1 MAITKEDL
9 GRRLKIAREDA
20 GLSQEEVG
28 NELGV
33 SRGLVAQMETAV
45 KAPNSLQLAK
55 MAEIYGREVGDFLR
69 VEFEA
74 TQRDALGA
82 LFRADAQ
89 LAQDHDRAQAVR
101 DCATLCREYTNLEGL
116 LGVDKERVYPAEY
129 GAQPPRNRWNAIR
142 QGERLA
148 DLERGRLKL
157 GDAPVRDLAA
167 VLEPQGLRM
176 IEVPLPENISGIFLS
191 DPRHGLS
198 IIVNAEHH
206 PRRRVFSCAHEYC
219 HVLADRQRTG
229 MVSRAENRDEL
240 SEVRANAFA
249 AAFLMPEN
257 GVRAFVRALG
267 KGEPSRS
274 VLQAFDETE
283 AVGAQKRIEA
293 RSQEVQVYDVVHLA
307 HHFGVSFEMALYRLL
322 NLKLISEE
330 EHKQLAEQRELANT
344 LRRYFGPEE
353 QEGAPGRREFRHQ
366 LLVLALEAFRREA
379 ISRGKLKELCALAQI
394 PASEIRDLV
403 AAVEGETPPARK
415 GRVANIPKG
424 R

>member
-1 MAITKEDL
+1 
-9 GRRLKIAREDA
+9 
-20 GLSQEEVG
+20 
-28 NELGV
+28 
-33 SRGLVAQMETAV
+33 
-45 KAPNSLQLAK
+45 
-55 MAEIYGREVGDFLR
+55 
-69 VEFEA
+69 
-74 TQRDALGA
+74 
-82 LFRADAQ
+82 
-89 LAQDHDRAQAVR
+89 
-101 DCATLCREYTNLEGL
+101 
-116 LGVDKERVYPAEY
+116 
-129 GAQPPRNRWNAIR
+129 
-142 QGERLA
+142 
-148 DLERGRLKL
+148 
-157 GDAPVRDLAA
+157 
-167 VLEPQGLRM
+167 
-176 IEVPLPENISGIFLS
+176 
-191 DPRHGLS
+191 
-198 IIVNAEHH
+198 
-206 PRRRVFSCAHEYC
+206 
-219 HVLADRQRTG
+219 